1 VQFRSVAGPGNAARA
16 EQPADRTPAIAT
28 ERSALGHLF
37 YPWGIILQIIAVV
50 HFVKRRPE
58 SYWLWIIL
66 IGGPIGAGAYLLVE
80 VLPDTRLLP
89 GVFQG
94 FGRRSRIQ
102 RLETEILDNPSA
114 GNYEELGDLS
124 LEEKKYQKARD
135 AFSKA
140 IEAYGTRRA
149 SGSSSDM
156 LHVYYGRGKSL
167 LGLGEYAAAI
177 PDLERVACADVKFD
191 YYRAAGLLA
200 DAYARTG
207 DMARAE
213 QWFAPATQFST
224 TPETLYNYAWFLK
237 EQNRKDEAKEC
248 LDKLMVKKRTLPN
261 YMQRVERPWF
271 RKGKALRKEITAKT

>member
-1 VQFRSVAGPGNAARA
+1 MFG
-16 EQPADRTPAIAT
+16 
-28 ERSALGHLF
+28 LF
-37 YPWGIILQIIAVV
+37 YPWGVLLQVLALV

-58 SYWLWIIL
+58 NYWLWIIL

-102 RLETEILDNPSA
+102 VLETQILDNPSA

-124 LEEKKYQKARD
+124 LEEKKYEKARD
-135 AFSKA
+135 AFTKA
-140 IEAYGTRRA
+140 IEAYGTRKA

-156 LHVYYGRGKSL
+156 LHVYYGRGRSL
-167 LGLGEYAAAI
+167 LGLGEYANAI

-191 YYRAAGLLA
+191 YYRAAGLLG

-207 DMARAE
+207 NLDQAAR
-213 QWFAPATQFST
+213 WFAPATLFST
-224 TPETLYNYAWFLK
+224 TPETLYNYAWYLNTLGK
-237 EQNRKDEAKEC
+237 KDEAKEW
-248 LDKLMVKKRTLPN
+248 LDRLMAKKRTLPG

-271 RKGKALRKEITAKT
+271 RKGKALRKETEAKK

>member
-1 VQFRSVAGPGNAARA
+1 LS
-16 EQPADRTPAIAT
+16 
-28 ERSALGHLF
+28 HLF
-37 YPWGIILQIIAVV
+37 YPWGLILQILAIV

-58 SYWLWIIL
+58 TYWLWIIL

-80 VLPDTRLLP
+80 ALPDTRLLP

-102 RLETEILDNPSA
+102 ALETQILDNPSA
-114 GNYEELGDLS
+114 GNYEELGDLN
-124 LEEKKYQKARD
+124 LEEKKYEKARE

-140 IEAYGTRRA
+140 IDAYGTRKA

-156 LHVYYGRGKSL
+156 LHVFYGRGKSL
-167 LGLGEYAAAI
+167 LGLGNYSAAI
-177 PDLERVACADVKFD
+177 PDLERVVCAETKFD
-191 YYRAAGLLA
+191 YHRAAGLLA

-207 DMARAE
+207 DFTRAE

-224 TPETLYNYAWFLK
+224 TPETLCNYAWFLNA
-237 EQNRKDEAKEC
+237 QGRKDEAKEW
-248 LDKLMVKKRTLPN
+248 LDRLMAKKRTLPG

-271 RKGKALRKEITAKT
+271 RKGKALRKELEGKK

>member
-1 VQFRSVAGPGNAARA
+1 LS
-16 EQPADRTPAIAT
+16 
-28 ERSALGHLF
+28 HLF
-37 YPWGIILQIIAVV
+37 YPWGLILQILAIV

-58 SYWLWIIL
+58 TYWLWIIL

-89 GVFQG
+89 GLFQG

-102 RLETEILDNPSA
+102 ALETQILDNPSA
-114 GNYEELGDLS
+114 GNYEELGDLN
-124 LEEKKYQKARD
+124 LEEKKYEKARE

-140 IEAYGTRRA
+140 IDAYGTRKA

-156 LHVYYGRGKSL
+156 LHVFYGRGKSL
-167 LGLGEYAAAI
+167 LGLGNYSAAI
-177 PDLERVACADVKFD
+177 PDLERVACADTKFD

-207 DMARAE
+207 DFTRAE
-213 QWFAPATQFST
+213 QWFAPTTQFST
-224 TPETLYNYAWFLK
+224 TPETLCNYAWFLNAQGK
-237 EQNRKDEAKEC
+237 KDEAKEW
-248 LDKLMVKKRTLPN
+248 LDRLMAKKRTLPG

-271 RKGKALRKEITAKT
+271 RKGKALRKELEAKK

>member
-1 VQFRSVAGPGNAARA
+1 MS
-16 EQPADRTPAIAT
+16 
-28 ERSALGHLF
+28 HLF
-37 YPWGIILQIIAVV
+37 YPWGLILQVIAIV

-102 RLETEILDNPSA
+102 NLQNQILDNPSA
-114 GNYEELGDLS
+114 GNFEELGDLS
-124 LEEKKYQKARD
+124 LEEKNYQKARD
-135 AFSKA
+135 AYNKA
-140 IEAYGTRRA
+140 IESYGTRKA
-149 SGSSSDM
+149 SGSGNDM
-156 LHVYYGRGKSL
+156 LHVFYGRGRSS
-167 LGLGEYAAAI
+167 LGLGDYAGAI

-191 YYRAAGLLA
+191 YYRASGLLA

-207 DMARAE
+207 DMARAK

-237 EQNRKDEAKEC
+237 TENRTEEAKEW
-248 LDKLMVKKRTLPN
+248 LDKLMQKKRTLPG

-271 RKGKALRKEITAKT
+271 RKGQALRKAMEAKK

>member
-1 VQFRSVAGPGNAARA
+1 M
-16 EQPADRTPAIAT
+16 
-28 ERSALGHLF
+28 GHLF

-58 SYWLWIIL
+58 SYWLWVIL

-80 VLPDTRLLP
+80 VLPDSRLLP

-207 DMARAE
+207 DMARAQ

-224 TPETLYNYAWFLK
+224 TPETLYNYAWFLNA
-237 EQNRKDEAKEC
+237 QNRKDEAKEW

-271 RKGKALRKEITAKT
+271 RKAKTLRKEIAANK